1 VSTWRIARLIAAKDL
16 RIELRSRVVTNQV
29 LPFAALVMVMFAF
42 ALDNDNVLTRVAP
55 GLVWLATMFSM
66 LVLVQRSF
74 AVESAD
80 GALDALQV
88 AGVRPA
94 GIFLGKSMALAAQL
108 AVLEVVLLLAA
119 IVLYQLYSVLG
130 RRVGRQPGD
139 EATPDQTR
147 SLPVRDEP
155 DAPLEDDGVQLTGL
169 AALRARDPAF
179 DLTRF
184 LGGAR
189 SAYEMVVKAFAAGD
203 RETLKKLLSSEVM
216 ASFESGIAAREAEG
230 TTDEVEFLQAPRAD
244 MEKAD
249 VTGDSAR
256 ITVRFLAEFRS
267 RSKGPEGEAVD
278 DRRTAELWT
287 FERNLTSRDPN
298 WTLVHVDA
306 AEA

>member
-1 VSTWRIARLIAAKDL
+1 M
-16 RIELRSRVVTNQV
+16 QV
-29 LPFAALVMVMFAF
+29 LELIIFA
-42 ALDNDNVLTRVAP
+42 
-55 GLVWLATMFSM
+55 G
-66 LVLVQRSF
+66 
-74 AVESAD
+74 
-80 GALDALQV
+80 
-88 AGVRPA
+88 
-94 GIFLGKSMALAAQL
+94 
-108 AVLEVVLLLAA
+108 LAA

-139 EATPDQTR
+139 DPTPDLAR
-147 SLPVRDEP
+147 NLPVRDEP
-155 DAPLEDDGVQLTGL
+155 DVPLEDDGVQLTGL
-169 AALRARDPAF
+169 AALRARDPGF

-203 RETLKKLLSSEVM
+203 RDTLKKLLSAEVM

-249 VTGDSAR
+249 VVGDTAR